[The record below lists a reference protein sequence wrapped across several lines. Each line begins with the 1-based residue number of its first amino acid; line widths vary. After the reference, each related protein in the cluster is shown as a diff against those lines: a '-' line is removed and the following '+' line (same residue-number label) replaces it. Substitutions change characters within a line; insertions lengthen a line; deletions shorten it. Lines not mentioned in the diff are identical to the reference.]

1 MSTPASDSKK
11 LVFIDPEHVNHNL
24 KVNKTIYEFL
34 SVVAGLVCGVLG
46 LTDLRGVLA
55 FLVFNAL
62 IGLVVLAKTGFNLR
76 AHFLSWDKVFVEG
89 AAGGFGTFVLF
100 WTLFYNI
107 AHLF

>member
-46 LTDLRGVLA
+46 LTDLGGVLA

-62 IGLVVLAKTGFNLR
+62 IARSGLICGIKNFSAVFTLE
-76 AHFLSWDKVFVEG
+76 KV
-89 AAGGFGTFVLF
+89 TSKM
-100 WTLFYNI
+100 
-107 AHLF
+107 